1 MVVSM
6 LSVAY
11 SAILNGAS
19 KNDGS
24 PGDFAANHTWL
35 MGVEEVALKK
45 ATTFPFWLL
54 IIHERLWTRVHCSR
68 TTHFWDLK

>member
-1 MVVSM
+1 MSVHVGICVLCERKCRTKSRSNIFKMVVSM

-24 PGDFAANHTWL
+24 PGDFAANHT
-35 MGVEEVALKK
+35 
-45 ATTFPFWLL
+45 
-54 IIHERLWTRVHCSR
+54 
-68 TTHFWDLK
+68 